1 MKFASKLNRSI
12 ALQKLFSLP
21 RKEMNRELY
30 HFIKESMNII
40 KNNTENNIYNVPYL
54 YVLVVIMDFDKK
66 SWSQIK
72 ITETSVKI
80 FLSIFFV
87 GCSGNQWEEKNLG
100 KIESWQM
107 ILAS

>member
-1 MKFASKLNRSI
+1 
-12 ALQKLFSLP
+12 
-21 RKEMNRELY
+21 MNRELY

-87 GCSGNQWEEKNLG
+87 GCSSNQWEENNLG
-100 KIESWQM
+100 KIESWQR

>member
-1 MKFASKLNRSI
+1 
-12 ALQKLFSLP
+12 
-21 RKEMNRELY
+21 
-30 HFIKESMNII
+30 MNII

-80 FLSIFFV
+80 FLSIFFCGV
-87 GCSGNQWEEKNLG
+87 FEQPVRG
-100 KIESWQM
+100 KE
-107 ILAS
+107 LR

>member
-1 MKFASKLNRSI
+1 MKFASKLDRSI
-12 ALQKLFSLP
+12 ALQKLISLP

-80 FLSIFFV
+80 FLSIFFCGV
-87 GCSGNQWEEKNLG
+87 FGQPVRG
-100 KIESWQM
+100 KE
-107 ILAS
+107 LR

>member
-40 KNNTENNIYNVPYL
+40 KNNTENNIYNVLYL

-87 GCSGNQWEEKNLG
+87 GCSSNQWEEKNLG
-100 KIESWQM
+100 KIESWQR